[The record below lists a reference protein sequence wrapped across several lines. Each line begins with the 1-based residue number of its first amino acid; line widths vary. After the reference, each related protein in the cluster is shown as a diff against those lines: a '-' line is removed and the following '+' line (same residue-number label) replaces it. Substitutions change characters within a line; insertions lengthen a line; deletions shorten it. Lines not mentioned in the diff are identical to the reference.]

1 MNILNN
7 NSFQLI
13 RRDIREL
20 KSYLFQDNDI
30 NDWDKII
37 VIYNFYLFYS
47 HFYILYNLMNYINH
61 NNTNLLD
68 QYKSIYLFF
77 FILCNIRNSYLY
89 FILNVSKINNNLA
102 NSLYNNTKKYFL

>member
-20 KSYLFQDNDI
+20 KGYLFQDNNI

-37 VIYNFYLFYS
+37 VIYNFYLFYI
-47 HFYILYNLMNYINH
+47 HFHILYHLMNYINH
-61 NNTNLLD
+61 YSTTLFD

-77 FILCNIRNSYLY
+77 FILCNIRNTYMY
-89 FILNVSKINNNLA
+89 FILNVSKINTNLA
-102 NSLYNNTKKYFL
+102 NKLYNNTKIYFL